1 MNAPNAL
8 TSFWLELVAPLR
20 DGLLGFGEIG
30 LLVWIVLKILAI
42 AVPVILAVAFY
53 VVWERKLIGWMHVRH
68 GPMYVGK
75 GLFQAF
81 ADVFKLLFKEV
92 VQPSSAHPFLYR
104 LAPLITLVPAFA
116 AWAVVPFDAQ
126 LVLSN
131 ANAGLLY
138 LLAMTSLGVYGVIL
152 AGWASNSKYA
162 FLGAM
167 RSAAQVVSYEI
178 AMGFALV
185 GVLIAAGSLNL
196 TDIVMAQ
203 SGNAGF
209 FEWFWL
215 PLFPLFIVYWVSG
228 VAETNRSPF
237 DVVEGESEIVA
248 GHMVEYSGAAFA
260 LFFLAEYANMIL
272 VSFLVSLFFLG
283 GWLSPLQG
291 WITADV
297 SPWIDW
303 IWTGGWP
310 WLLLKVLFF
319 ASAYIWFRASF
330 PRYRYD
336 QIMRLGWKV
345 FIPLTIFWI
354 AVTALLVFFGVFEKG
369 V

>member
-1 MNAPNAL
+1 MNAWFLNM
-8 TSFWLELVAPLR
+8 VDPLHQWC
-20 DGLLGFGEIG
+20 LGFGDIG
-30 LLVWIVLKILAI
+30 VVLWTVLKIVMIAI
-42 AVPVILAVAFY
+42 PLILSVAFY

-68 GPMYVGK
+68 GPMYVGM
-75 GLFQAF
+75 GVFQAF

-92 VQPSSAHPFLYR
+92 VYPAKAHKAIFVIAPLLT
-104 LAPLITLVPAFA
+104 LAPSFA
-116 AWAVVPFDAQ
+116 AWAVVPFDAK

-131 ANAGLLY
+131 ANVGLLY
-138 LLAMTSLGVYGVIL
+138 LLAMTSLGVYGIIL

-185 GVLIAAGSLNL
+185 GVMIAAGSLNL
-196 TDIVMAQ
+196 SQIVMAQ
-203 SGNAGF
+203 AGSSGF
-209 FEWFWL
+209 FDWFL
-215 PLFPLFIVYWVSG
+215 IPLFPLFIVYWVSG

-248 GHMVEYSGAAFA
+248 GHMVEYSGSVFA

-272 VSFLVSLFFLG
+272 VSFLISIFFLG
-283 GWLSPLQG
+283 GWLSPIQG
-291 WITADV
+291 WVNGNV
-297 SPWIDW
+297 SPLIDW
-303 IWTGGWP
+303 VWNGGWP

-345 FIPLTIFWI
+345 FIPLTIVWI
-354 AVTALLVFFGVFEKG
+354 AVTALMVFYGVIQKG